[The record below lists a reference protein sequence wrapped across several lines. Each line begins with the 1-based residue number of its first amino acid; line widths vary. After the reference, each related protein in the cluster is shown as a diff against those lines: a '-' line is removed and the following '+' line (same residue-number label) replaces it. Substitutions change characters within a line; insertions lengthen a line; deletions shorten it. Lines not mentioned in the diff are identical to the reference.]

1 VNNLLPATITNFSD
15 LLLPVS
21 ILAKQ
26 YMYKQYKT
34 VPFPQAMQQQRTV
47 NGDRKEIEQTPTM
60 FLVQSQRVGWGT
72 RFELRNQKSGLRN
85 CYHSPS
91 RVLLAQHTTPF
102 TPSTIHNTNPSL
114 AVSRFPGS
122 KQCFPPQIPGLL
134 PLKSRLEKGAA
145 VQNNHQIKRDHL
157 SWDFR
162 QRGTAT

>member
-1 VNNLLPATITNFSD
+1 
-15 LLLPVS
+15 
-21 ILAKQ
+21 
-26 YMYKQYKT
+26 MYKQYKT

-47 NGDRKEIEQTPTM
+47 NGDRKANRTDSHDVFSSITE
-60 FLVQSQRVGWGT
+60 GWGT
-72 RFELRNQKSGLRN
+72 RFVLTSRTEWPEKLLPFPLKSVAGTA
-85 CYHSPS
+85 H
-91 RVLLAQHTTPF
+91 HPF
-102 TPSTIHNTNPSL
+102 DYLHNTNPSL

-145 VQNNHQIKRDHL
+145 VQNNHQTKRDHL

>member
-1 VNNLLPATITNFSD
+1 MPVS
-15 LLLPVS
+15 VS

-47 NGDRKEIEQTPTM
+47 NGDRKANRTDSHDVFSSITE
-60 FLVQSQRVGWGT
+60 GWGT
-72 RFELRNQKSGLRN
+72 RFVLTSRTEWPEKLLPFPPQECCWHSTPPLRLIV
-85 CYHSPS
+85 CP
-91 RVLLAQHTTPF
+91 
-102 TPSTIHNTNPSL
+102 NTNPSL

-145 VQNNHQIKRDHL
+145 VQNNHQTKRDHL